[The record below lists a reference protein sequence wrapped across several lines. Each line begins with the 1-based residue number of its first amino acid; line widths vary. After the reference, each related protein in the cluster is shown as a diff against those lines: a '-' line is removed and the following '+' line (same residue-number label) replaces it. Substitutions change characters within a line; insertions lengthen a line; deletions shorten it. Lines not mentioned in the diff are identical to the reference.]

1 MLFRLALLLIG
12 LMGAAAAVGAAA
24 PAAGQQPTPIAQG
37 VTVYGVDVGGLT
49 SEPARERLR
58 SAFERPV
65 TFVVGEKHWQVGPGA
80 FGGSAA
86 VDVAVTRALAS
97 RRGRK
102 VELELAF
109 STKRIAAYVERLDRR
124 YSIAAKNSKLIG
136 LNGLRPAFS
145 EASTGRKLRSAAL
158 VRTIEHLLETGG
170 RNPLTLTFRPVAP
183 TVTPANFGPIVVI
196 RRESKRLDL
205 YSGHALAR
213 TLPVATGRPEFPT
226 PIGWFSIADKQR
238 DPWWYPPDSE
248 WAKDEKPIPPGPGNP
263 LGTRWMGL
271 SAYAVGIHGTPDAAS
286 IGYSASHGCIRMF
299 TWDAS
304 WLFERVEVGTPV
316 FIVAA

>member
-1 MLFRLALLLIG
+1 MLVRLALLLVG
-12 LMGAAAAVGAAA
+12 VMGGAAAAGAAA
-24 PAAGQQPTPIAQG
+24 PAAGQHPTPIARG
-37 VTVYGVDVGGLT
+37 VTVYGIDIGGLT

-58 SAFERPV
+58 AAFQRPV
-65 TFVVGEKHWQVGPGA
+65 TFVSGGKHWQVGPGA

-86 VDVAVTRALAS
+86 VNEAVTAALAARHG
-97 RRGRK
+97 RR
-102 VELELAF
+102 VELELALDR
-109 STKRIAAYVERLDRR
+109 KRIAAYVKRLDRR
-124 YSIAAKNSKLIG
+124 YSRAAVDSKLVG

-145 EASTGRKLRSAAL
+145 EPRTGRKLRSAVL
-158 VRTIEHLLETGG
+158 VRTIEHLLESGA
-170 RNPLTLTFRPVAP
+170 RNPVTLTFRPVAP
-183 TVTPANFGPIVVI
+183 KVTAANFGPIVVI

-205 YSGHALAR
+205 YSGPTPVR

-226 PIGWFSIADKQR
+226 PTGWFSIVTKQR
-238 DPWWYPPDSE
+238 DPWWYPPDSD
-248 WAKDEKPIPPGPGNP
+248 WAKDAKPIPPGPGNP

-304 WLFERVEVGTPV
+304 WLFDRVEVGTPV
-316 FIVAA
+316 FIVSA

>member
-1 MLFRLALLLIG
+1 MLFRLALLLVG

-24 PAAGQQPTPIAQG
+24 PAAGQQPTPIAHG

-58 SAFERPV
+58 SAFKRPV
-65 TFVVGEKHWQVGPGA
+65 TFVLDEKHWQVGPGA

-86 VDVAVTRALAS
+86 VDIAVTRALAAQP
-97 RRGRK
+97 RRE
-102 VELELAF
+102 VELDLAF
-109 STKRIAAYVERLDRR
+109 STKRIAAYVKRLERR
-124 YSIAAKNSKLIG
+124 YSIAAKNSELVG
-136 LNGLRPAFS
+136 LTGVRPAFS
-145 EASTGRKLRSAAL
+145 EARTGRKLESAAL
-158 VRTIEHLLETGG
+158 VREVEHLLESGN
-170 RNPLTLTFRPVAP
+170 RNPLTLTFRAVAP
-183 TVTPANFGPIVVI
+183 KVTSANFGPIVVI

-205 YSGHALAR
+205 YSGHVLAR
-213 TLPVATGRPEFPT
+213 TLGVATGRPEFPT

-248 WAKDEKPIPPGPGNP
+248 WAKDEEPIPPGPGNP

-271 SAYAVGIHGTPDAAS
+271 NAFAVGIHGTPDAAS
-286 IGYSASHGCIRMF
+286 IGYSASHGCIRMRV
-299 TWDAS
+299 WEAE
-304 WLFERVEVGTPV
+304 WLFDQVEVGTPV

>member
-1 MLFRLALLLIG
+1 VL
-12 LMGAAAAVGAAA
+12 
-24 PAAGQQPTPIAQG
+24 
-37 VTVYGVDVGGLT
+37 
-49 SEPARERLR
+49 
-58 SAFERPV
+58 
-65 TFVVGEKHWQVGPGA
+65 GEKHWQVGPGA

-86 VDVAVTRALAS
+86 VNAAVTQALAA
-97 RRGRK
+97 RRGG
-102 VELELAF
+102 ELELSLAF
-109 STKRIAAYVERLDRR
+109 DRKRIAGYVRRLDRR
-124 YSIAAKNSKLIG
+124 YSRAAVNSKLVG
-136 LNGLRPAFS
+136 LNGVTPTFS
-145 EASTGRKLRSAAL
+145 EARTGRKLQGAEL
-158 VRTIEHLLETGG
+158 VRAVEHLLETGS
-170 RNPLTLTFRPVAP
+170 RNPVTLTFRPVAP
-183 TVTPANFGPIVVI
+183 QVTPTNFGPIVVI
-196 RRESKRLDL
+196 RRGSKRLDL
-205 YSGHALAR
+205 YSGPALVR

-226 PIGWFSIADKQR
+226 PLGWFSIADKQR

-316 FIVAA
+316 FIVSA